1 MLIIYNWILGVTL
14 KFMKSL
20 TQQTLCGHIFT
31 GRHYLDPIVTL
42 KAEYKFLWLVTG
54 NMANRQNYDDI
65 TIMREVNHYTDI
77 LYKIYKHHQ
86 EVMSTNRYYQN
97 IPDDVPTESIVTGVD
112 NGYNGDSQ
120 GIQKKWCFLQDQ
132 EYNQSVTTTSY
143 NDPDSY
149 LNHTQNHCQK
159 TKYVLMIPL
168 TPLK

>member
-1 MLIIYNWILGVTL
+1 MNISPPILNPYDIMTRMKLYYVNHLQVEFGVTL
-14 KFMKSL
+14 KFMNSL

-65 TIMREVNHYTDI
+65 TIMREVNHYTDT

-97 IPDDVPTESIVTGVD
+97 IPDDVPTESIVTGAE
-112 NGYNGDSQ
+112 NGYNDDIQ
-120 GIQKKWCFLQDQ
+120 GIQK
-132 EYNQSVTTTSY
+132 T
-143 NDPDSY
+143 
-149 LNHTQNHCQK
+149 
-159 TKYVLMIPL
+159 
-168 TPLK
+168 